1 MKRSIFSGKA
11 GKCED
16 LVEQVEKLNFVIFVK
31 TDRTRLLTM
40 VHLDFGSGSYMSCLL
55 VGC

>member
-16 LVEQVEKLNFVIFVK
+16 LVEQVEKLNFVIFVT

-40 VHLDFGSGSYMSCLL
+40 VHLDFGSGS
-55 VGC
+55 